1 MTVLRFIRRLQKI
14 FCDEP
19 IFFLK
24 ILQIELR
31 HFLHFS
37 ALLYCHSYSYGFH
50 DTIRRVERQKGI
62 THMNSVYK
70 ELASLKGGKNS
81 VALTGV
87 SGQLKGKKG
96 LYEASV
102 WIASDFDKNTMN
114 TIENQL
120 SERKKSGL
128 ITIGDDLVY
137 LEFIFPESEIIICGA
152 GHVSLPVIKI
162 GKLLGFKTIVIDDRL
177 SFINEAKR
185 AGADEVFC
193 QPFDEAL
200 DNIKGSPNSYFV
212 IVTRGHRHDQLCL
225 KTILNKE
232 NNYIGMIGSK
242 RRVSIV
248 FQELIERGVNPEA
261 LDKVRSPIGLNIG
274 AQTPE
279 EIGLSILSEIVAVK
293 NERVSGEGFTKELLK
308 AINTDDD
315 RKKALGTIVLKKG
328 SAPRGVGSKILIY
341 EDGSIKGTIGGGCVE
356 SDVILKAIDY
366 SKNNQSE
373 LLTLGLIAE
382 ASAEEGMACGG
393 VVKVWL
399 EAL

>member
-1 MTVLRFIRRLQKI
+1 
-14 FCDEP
+14 
-19 IFFLK
+19 
-24 ILQIELR
+24 
-31 HFLHFS
+31 
-37 ALLYCHSYSYGFH
+37 
-50 DTIRRVERQKGI
+50 
-62 THMNSVYK
+62 
-70 ELASLKGGKNS
+70 
-81 VALTGV
+81 
-87 SGQLKGKKG
+87 
-96 LYEASV
+96 
-102 WIASDFDKNTMN
+102 MN
-114 TIENQL
+114 TIENLL

-128 ITIGDDLVY
+128 ITVGDDLVY
-137 LEFIFPESEIIICGA
+137 LEFVFPESEIIICGA

-177 SFINEAKR
+177 SFVNEAKR

-200 DNIKGSPNSYFV
+200 KNIKGSPNSYFV

-242 RRVSIV
+242 RRVAIV
-248 FQELIERGVNPEA
+248 FQELIDRGVNPQTLE
-261 LDKVRSPIGLNIG
+261 KVHSPIGLSIG

-279 EIGLSILSEIVAVK
+279 EIGLSILNEIVAVK
-293 NERVSGEGFTKELLK
+293 NERISGEGFTKELLK
-308 AINTDDD
+308 AITEDDV
-315 RKKALGTIVLKKG
+315 RKKALGTIVSKKC

-373 LLTLGLIAE
+373 LLTLDLTAE
-382 ASAEEGMACGG
+382 ASADEGMVCGG
-393 VVKVWL
+393 VVKIWL
-399 EAL
+399 EAIK